1 MALSGHHGR
10 TLEALFAHPVSHN
23 VEWHDVVS
31 LLEHV
36 GTVEEEHDGRFH
48 VTVGS
53 QSQTFDRPRHHS
65 HSLDEQ
71 EVLDLRHML
80 SAAGVTP

>member
-10 TLEALFAHPVSHN
+10 TLEKLFAHPVSHN

-36 GTVEEEHDGRFH
+36 GTVEREHDGRYK

-53 QSQTFDRPRHHS
+53 ETQTFDRPRHHENV
-65 HSLDEQ
+65 LDEQ
-71 EVLDLRHML
+71 QVVDVRRML
-80 SAAGVTP
+80 ETAGITS